1 MADVIATVDAKIKRR
16 HPHVWGAVV
25 VSNAD
30 EVLPLW
36 EALKAQERREKD
48 GDGER
53 QRSLLD
59 GVPKT
64 LAALAQADAYGR
76 RAARVGCDWPDVDG
90 VVEKISEEIKEV
102 RDAAGDEERHREVG
116 DVLLAV
122 ANWARWLD
130 VDPEAALRQANA
142 RFAQRFAWV
151 ETEARRR
158 GLDLAQLELDDLEEL
173 WQQAKQHL
181 TPYSPQQ

>member
-1 MADVIATVDAKIKRR
+1 
-16 HPHVWGAVV
+16 
-25 VSNAD
+25 
-30 EVLPLW
+30 
-36 EALKAQERREKD
+36 
-48 GDGER
+48 
-53 QRSLLD
+53 
-59 GVPKT
+59 
-64 LAALAQADAYGR
+64 LAQADAYGR

-90 VVEKISEEIKEV
+90 VVRKISEEIREV
-102 RDAAGDEERHREVG
+102 RDAVDEQDRASEVG

-158 GLDLAQLELDDLEEL
+158 RLELAQMQVDKLEEL
-173 WQQAKQHL
+173 WQEAKVYLALH
-181 TPYSPQQ
+181 SHEK